1 VSCPVARYTPSRRY
15 LLLALITLGGT
26 SLSGYIA
33 LRWPPA
39 WVLAGFL
46 AILGGLV
53 LLLALRPAIE
63 IYETHLA
70 VGHAAIPWSEIRRI
84 DQTGWNAPLAVY
96 LTLADESRMLLL
108 HPGDLDSST
117 GLLRH
122 LRRYSRQA
130 LLDGIPYRQFW
141 GESLPPAQ
149 IAPPKQLPPPRYPLL
164 RPEDEDEVERMFQQL
179 KAAGRIDQRGSDEN

>member
-1 VSCPVARYTPSRRY
+1 MSRPVARYTPSRRY
-15 LLLALITLGGT
+15 LLLAIVAFGG
-26 SLSGYIA
+26 SVLSGYTA

-39 WVLAGFL
+39 WIAT
-46 AILGGLV
+46 GLFALSAAAV

-70 VGHAAIPWSEIRRI
+70 IGRAAIAWGEIRRI
-84 DQTGWNAPLAVY
+84 DRTGWNAPLAVF

-122 LRRYSRQA
+122 LRRYSREA

-141 GESLPPAQ
+141 GEGLPPAQ
-149 IAPPKQLPPPRYPLL
+149 SLPKQLPAARYPLL
-164 RPEDEDEVERMFQQL
+164 RPEDEDEVERMFQRL
-179 KAAGRIDQRGSDEN
+179 KSVGRIDQRGSDDK